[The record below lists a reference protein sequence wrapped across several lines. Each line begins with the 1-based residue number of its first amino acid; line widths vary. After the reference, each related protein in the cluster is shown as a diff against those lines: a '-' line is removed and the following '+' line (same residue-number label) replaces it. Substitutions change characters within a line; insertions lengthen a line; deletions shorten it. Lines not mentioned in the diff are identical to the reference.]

1 MCLVWTLLFF
11 MAGVAGHA
19 LLCRLPMRIDFVA
32 KSILVG
38 APLGLLHGVVQWM
51 LEGLCL
57 RMIAAVIGYGFLFE
71 LYIFFFTLVSTSVSV
86 YLLLKLDGRGLSAS
100 EIEELYSSRSM
111 VDGRFEKLIRVGF
124 LTESGDAYRVT
135 SKARLVLAAFRTIRF
150 FFKHP
155 REDGMEKSMEVVG
168 RSDQL

>member
-1 MCLVWTLLFF
+1 MWLVWTFLFF
-11 MAGVAGHA
+11 LGAVAGHA
-19 LLCRLPMRIDFVA
+19 LLCRLRMRVDFVA

-38 APLGLLHGVVQWM
+38 APVGLLHGVVQWL
-51 LEGLCL
+51 LEGLSL
-57 RMIAAVIGYGFLFE
+57 RMMAAVITYGFLFE

-86 YLLLKLDGRGLSAS
+86 SLLLKLDGGGLSAS

-124 LTESGDAYRVT
+124 LTEKADSYRVT

-155 REDGMEKSMEVVG
+155 AGKEMGAVVEVG
-168 RSDQL
+168 DRSDQL